1 MWYTW
6 LSGHKI
12 LVRETEV
19 QLLIKRY
26 HCRWYFNKIWC
37 RFYSCASGQELVA
50 ESFHHNEESACSVQE
65 GEFLVGLKDS
75 YLLLKSVQCHIFVH
89 HCIILQKAFVQGYVN
104 PRHHVAPA
112 TKLCVVMPN
121 MCGSSVCNLL
131 HVTFLVPKSLRWL
144 QHFWKICGPLLQDN
158 NVIVWVHP
166 YYVFEINAR
175 FLWKLML
182 FSYCSR

>member
-1 MWYTW
+1 M
-6 LSGHKI
+6 
-12 LVRETEV
+12 
-19 QLLIKRY
+19 
-26 HCRWYFNKIWC
+26 
-37 RFYSCASGQELVA
+37 A

-158 NVIVWVHP
+158 NVIV
-166 YYVFEINAR
+166 
-175 FLWKLML
+175 
-182 FSYCSR
+182 